1 MASPVFLGLDFGTSG
16 ARACAIAENGEIE
29 DFARLEFGRL
39 DAHELAPAWRGALF
53 DLLAGLPIG
62 LRKRLAGIALDGTSA
77 TVLACDETLAA
88 LHPPLLYNDSRARAE
103 AELIGQAAGLGN
115 PAASATSGLAKVLW
129 LRPRLPS
136 GREHLFLNQA
146 DWLAGLLTGQPGISD
161 YHNALKMGFE
171 PGVQDWPGWVAEVI
185 RKPMVRR
192 VLEDGRPVE
201 DDGMPAISN
210 TMNLPAW
217 RLPRVVAPGTAIGVL
232 DRTHAVALNIPL
244 DCLVRAGTTDS
255 IAAFLAAGPRQPG
268 EAVTSLGST
277 LVLKLISEK
286 RVDDARLGVYSH
298 WYGDRWLAGGASNAG
313 GAVLRQFFSDGELAE
328 LSARIDP
335 RSDSGL
341 DYYPLPCPGERFPVN
356 DPNLPPR
363 LEPRPADRA
372 QFLHGLL
379 DGLAAIE
386 ARGYAVLAGLG
397 ASPLS
402 RVVSSGG
409 GAGNAVYAGIR
420 QRRLA
425 VPVATAPRQEAAY
438 GSALLALHGS
448 CLFPGVCNG

>member
-1 MASPVFLGLDFGTSG
+1 MASALFLGLDFGTSG

-29 DFARLEFGRL
+29 DFARLDFGRL
-39 DAHELAPAWRGALF
+39 DGHELAPAWRGALF
-53 DLLAGLPIG
+53 DLLAGLPIS

-77 TVLACDETLAA
+77 TVIACDANLLPA
-88 LHPPLLYNDSRARAE
+88 HPPLLYNDSRARAE
-103 AELIGQAAGLGN
+103 VELIGQAAGSGH

-129 LRPRLPS
+129 LRPRLSS
-136 GREHLFLNQA
+136 GRGHLFLNQA
-146 DWLAGLLTGQPGISD
+146 DWLASLLTGLPGVSD

-171 PGVQDWPGWVAEVI
+171 PGARDWPEWVGELI
-185 RKPMVRR
+185 RNPGDRR
-192 VLEDGRPVE
+192 SRVGGSPV
-201 DDGMPAISN
+201 DDDWIPAFAGM
-210 TMNLPAW
+210 TGLPTC
-217 RLPRVVAPGTAIGVL
+217 RLPRVVVPGSAIAVL
-232 DRTHAVALNIPL
+232 DRDRAVTLNIPL

-255 IAAFLAAGPRQPG
+255 IAAFLAAGSRRPG

-277 LVLKLISEK
+277 LVLKLVSDQ

-298 WYGDRWLAGGASNAG
+298 WYGERWLAGGASNAG
-313 GAVLRQFFSDGELAE
+313 GAVLRQFFSDGELTE

-379 DGLAAIE
+379 DGLANIE

-420 QRRLA
+420 QRRLG
-425 VPVATAPRQEAAY
+425 VPVATAPQQEAAY

-448 CLFPGVCNG
+448 CLFPGVCNA